1 MLSKMKARLLSTPR
15 RRQAAV
21 SAGIISAALL
31 TSASI
36 FATGPTASPATHVEK
51 AWPVS
56 VMEAQPRRLQPTFS
70 AFGRLESNR
79 VARLRSDL
87 VARIESV
94 NVREGDW
101 VEAGTLLVQLDNRE
115 ASLHVLEREAELK
128 QHEANLA
135 AMRIQLQLEQESAS
149 HFESKY
155 RVAQDKLERHTDL
168 LSKRLIAKSLYDEV
182 QAQADQASIDFRNHM
197 QVLSNLPN
205 QIAAHEAGVAR
216 AEALLA
222 QAQLDL
228 DKAAIR
234 APFSGPVLAVQ
245 AAPGDHSNLSAPL
258 IEMAD
263 ADGFEVRVQVPD
275 DYAAQFESLE
285 QGAVTAFAENGAEL
299 TMTRLASHVR
309 TGQTGMDAFFEFDDG
324 AVAAPALG
332 RVFNLRISL
341 PPQPQLIAVPVQ
353 SIYDNNRVYAVRENR
368 LVGFDVER
376 VGEYETTAEGYRI
389 LIRTD
394 ALAKG
399 DQVITTQL
407 PRAITGLLVD
417 VANGDS

>member
-1 MLSKMKARLLSTPR
+1 MLSKLKARLLSTPR
-15 RRQAAV
+15 RRQVAV
-21 SAGIISAALL
+21 SAGIIGVAAL

-36 FATGPTASPATHVEK
+36 FATGPTANPAAHVEK

-56 VMEAQPRRLQPTFS
+56 VMPVVPQRLQPTFS
-70 AFGRLESNR
+70 AFGKLESNR
-79 VARLRSDL
+79 VAHLRSDL
-87 VARIESV
+87 VARIETV

-135 AMRIQLQLEQESAS
+135 AMRVQLKLEQESAS

-155 RVAQDKLERHTDL
+155 RVAQDKLERHADL

-182 QAQADQASIDFRNHM
+182 QAQADEASIEFRNHM

-222 QAQLDL
+222 QARLDL
-228 DKAAIR
+228 DKTAIR

-263 ADGFEVRVQVPD
+263 ASGFEVRVQVPD
-275 DYAAQFESLE
+275 DYAVQFERLQE
-285 QGAVTAFAENGAEL
+285 NAVTASAENGAAL
-299 TMTRLASHVR
+299 TMTRLARHVR
-309 TGQTGMDAFFEFDDG
+309 AGQTGMDAFFEFDAG

-341 PPQPQLIAVPVQ
+341 PPQPDLIAVPVQ
-353 SIYDNNRVYAVRENR
+353 SIYDNGRIYAVRESR
-368 LVGFDVER
+368 LVGYDVER
-376 VGEYETTAEGYRI
+376 VGEYENDVEGYRI
-389 LIRTD
+389 LIRSD
-394 ALAKG
+394 AIGTG

-407 PRAITGLLVD
+407 PRAISGLLVD
-417 VANGDS
+417 VANDS